1 MAKHTLDNDGGEFDF
16 ALLGITC
23 AEDQYRVVSLV
34 NDFLNIDL
42 RLGSYV
48 PMTLK
53 KGQVYN
59 FSLYRHEDENMG
71 MEYFLLPNSSNFE
84 PPGSRQATAPGED
97 LFAGQDVDESTR
109 LIKELPKTD
118 YFLMLK
124 GELRE
129 SYQYRIL
136 SLLRQI
142 EDFTQ
147 VQTIEPQTLQSRKN
161 LIF

>member
-1 MAKHTLDNDGGEFDF
+1 LAKHTLDNDGDEFDF
-16 ALLGITC
+16 ALLGITS

-34 NDFLNIDL
+34 NDFLKIEL

-59 FSLYRHEDENMG
+59 FSLYKYDDENTG
-71 MEYFLLPNSSNFE
+71 MEYYLLPNTSNFE
-84 PPGSRQATAPGED
+84 PPGSRQSNGD

-124 GELRE
+124 GELKD
-129 SYQYRIL
+129 SFQYKVLTI
-136 SLLRQI
+136 LRQI
-142 EDFTQ
+142 DDFAQ
-147 VQTIEPQTLQSRKN
+147 VQPIEPESLQSRKN

>member
-1 MAKHTLDNDGGEFDF
+1 LAKHTLDSEAGDYEF

-34 NDFLNIDL
+34 NDYLGISM
-42 RLGSYV
+42 RLSSYV

-53 KGQVYN
+53 KGQVYS
-59 FSLYRHEDENMG
+59 FSLYRHEDENVG
-71 MEYFLLPNSSNFE
+71 LEYFLLPNSSNFE
-84 PPGSRQATAPGED
+84 PPGSRTSGGD

-109 LIKELPKTD
+109 LIRELPTTD

-129 SYQYRIL
+129 AYKYKVLTIL
-136 SLLRQI
+136 REV

-147 VQTIEPQTLQSRKN
+147 VQTIEPETLHSKRN

>member
-1 MAKHTLDNDGGEFDF
+1 MAKHTLDSDGGEPDF

-23 AEDQYRVVSLV
+23 AEDQYRVVTLI
-34 NDFLNIDL
+34 NDSLNIEL

-59 FSLYRHEDENMG
+59 FSLFRHEDKNTG

-84 PPGSRQATAPGED
+84 PPGARTSDGD
-97 LFAGQDVDESTR
+97 LFAGQDIDESTR

-118 YFLMLK
+118 FFLMLK

-129 SYQYRIL
+129 PYKYKVL
-136 SLLRQI
+136 SILRQVG
-142 EDFTQ
+142 DFTQ
-147 VQTIEPQTLQSRKN
+147 VQAIEPESLPSRKN